1 MFSNTLIK
9 YPVPS
14 ESVLGRFECFDED
27 RRVVFDG
34 SATDGEGEF
43 TISCNECC
51 LSSPSATVAVDI
63 VSARFISSN
72 ASFAPFW
79 KESHLSISPV
89 ATRRFPCVSLC
100 LINGDKNWSC
110 L

>member
-14 ESVLGRFECFDED
+14 ESVLGRFESFDED

-34 SATDGEGEF
+34 SVTDGEGEF

-63 VSARFISSN
+63 VSTRFLLLCS
-72 ASFAPFW
+72 FW
-79 KESHLSISPV
+79 KESHLLISPV
-89 ATRRFPCVSLC
+89 ATRKFPCVSLC